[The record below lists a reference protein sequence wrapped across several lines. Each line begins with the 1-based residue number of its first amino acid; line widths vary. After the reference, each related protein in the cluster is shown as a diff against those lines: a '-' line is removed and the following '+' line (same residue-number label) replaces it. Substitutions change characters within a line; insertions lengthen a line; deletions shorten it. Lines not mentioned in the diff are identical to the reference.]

1 MPVIEEIHL
10 NDIGTVFR
18 DTLYDG
24 STVLDVSGASDI
36 ELIFKKPNKTL
47 LTTTASLTTD
57 GTDGQVQYT
66 SASGDLDQL
75 GEWQMQT
82 RVEFAPNQWFS
93 NVQKFRVY
101 KNLVG

>member
-1 MPVIEEIHL
+1 MPVVEEVHL

-18 DTLYDG
+18 QTVYDC

-36 ELIFKKPNKTL
+36 ELIFRKPNKTL
-47 LTTTASLTTD
+47 LTVVAALTTD
-57 GTDGQVQYT
+57 GTDGQIQYT

-75 GEWQMQT
+75 GEWQIQP
-82 RVEFAPNQWFS
+82 RVQFASNQWFG
-93 NVQKFRVY
+93 NVNKFRVY